1 MTHNSDSKPRQR
13 VNKKLRQN
21 DYCKI
26 TTVTISNATEFIVA
40 KKEKQEDEKDTK
52 PKRKRK
58 SPLDFT
64 LFIFFH
70 VLAASDPK
78 PGCSADLQKLFEDN
92 FTDKRSVIE
101 LKLPVCPKW
110 AKLCKNHTE
119 EKSVVML
126 IVCSSAHRV
135 LDFIKQLTTFKVLKL
150 FAKHFFFVEE
160 QIKLLQKGVT
170 HMGTPRRIKALTE
183 QDGLSLKALTY
194 VVLDWN
200 WRDQKLRRMPDIP
213 EVDYTEEREC
223 ADCYALRLDRA
234 NSIIDC
240 ACTVSFSLSE
250 AFKGDVFMYY
260 GLTNFHQN
268 QRHYMVS
275 RDNAQLVGRQYNLK
289 NPSITCIP
297 FDKYKNGTPIAP
309 CGAIANS
316 IFNDTLQLFYH
327 PDKNTETPV
336 PLLKTDISWF
346 TDRTVKFQ
354 NPSPIAPCGA
364 IANSIFNDT
373 LQLFYHPD
381 KNTETPVPLLKTD
394 ISWFTDRT
402 VKFQNPSPK
411 DNLTAAFA
419 GTARPFYWW
428 KPVYQLSVEKNNN
441 GFVNEDLI
449 VWMRQAAF
457 PSFKKLYRR
466 LNRTQEFNEGLPAG
480 NYSVKISYRFNAMDT
495 SGIIRGMQGNNWTE
509 ADLEFV
515 QRMKNEKS
523 VMQLKEELKRLQRE
537 LKDEMQKKELLW
549 AQKEKIQTDTVNME
563 ETIDRTVQLGRA
575 FLCRKM
581 DPSIVEPLCPE
592 SVLKQLSVASVQQVI
607 QQETAKLQALEEK
620 LTGKQKQASH
630 QIKQLQIEMRNKEIY
645 YLEKIKSQKGKVLM
659 EQELVDNLKDQLS
672 ELQEKLAETRE
683 HFKSMKSQI
692 EDLQAKQMENYSGTV
707 NMAKI
712 EQRLKRLERRKEL
725 FLERRRIMQR
735 LCSMDR

>member
-1 MTHNSDSKPRQR
+1 MCKCSTSVSQTPHFLVENS
-13 VNKKLRQN
+13 L
-21 DYCKI
+21 Y
-26 TTVTISNATEFIVA
+26 TVCTPAEVQKCVRGGKVS
-40 KKEKQEDEKDTK
+40 
-52 PKRKRK
+52 
-58 SPLDFT
+58 
-64 LFIFFH
+64 
-70 VLAASDPK
+70 
-78 PGCSADLQKLFEDN
+78 DLQPSLHMN
-92 FTDKRSVIE
+92 GLLLR
-101 LKLPVCPKW
+101 VCPKW

-135 LDFIKQLTTFKVLKL
+135 LDFIKQLTTFKGNSKVLKL
-150 FAKHFFFVEE
+150 FAKHIKVEE
-160 QIKLLQKGVT
+160 QIKLLQKGVA
-170 HMGTPRRIKALTE
+170 HMGTPGRIKALAE
-183 QDGLSLKALTY
+183 QDGLSVKALKY

-200 WRDQKLRRMPDIP
+200 WSSGECQTSQRCDQECFTGLLRVFQ
-213 EVDYTEEREC
+213 VDYTEERDCAEC
-223 ADCYALRLDRA
+223 YTLRLDRA

-275 RDNAQLVGRQYNLK
+275 RDNAQLVGRQYNK
-289 NPSITCIP
+289 
-297 FDKYKNGTPIAP
+297 
-309 CGAIANS
+309 
-316 IFNDTLQLFYH
+316 
-327 PDKNTETPV
+327 
-336 PLLKTDISWF
+336 
-346 TDRTVKFQ
+346 
-354 NPSPIAPCGA
+354 
-364 IANSIFNDT
+364 
-373 LQLFYHPD
+373 
-381 KNTETPVPLLKTD
+381 
-394 ISWFTDRT
+394 
-402 VKFQNPSPK
+402 
-411 DNLTAAFA
+411 
-419 GTARPFYWW
+419 GTARPFYWR

-466 LNRTQEFNEGLPAG
+466 LNRTQEFSEGLPAG
-480 NYSVKISYRFNAMDT
+480 NYSVKISYRFNAMNT

-523 VMQLKEELKRLQRE
+523 VMQLK
-537 LKDEMQKKELLW
+537 
-549 AQKEKIQTDTVNME
+549 E

-630 QIKQLQIEMRNKEIY
+630 QIKQLQIEMRNKEMY
-645 YLEKIKSQKGKVLM
+645 YLEKIKSHKERVLM
-659 EQELVDNLKDQLS
+659 EQELVDNLKDELS
-672 ELQEKLAETRE
+672 ELQEKLAETQE